1 MNTNTAINYAT
12 ALEISAILGKC
23 TIKSV
28 GTELLFPV
36 IKLKSNLSVVVK
48 QFQELREAICTESG
62 LTFNVDGSVTG
73 AERIEEV
80 NEVSNALKKLSEDQ
94 TDIEAQSLKIL
105 SQKHLED
112 LYTENPALTT
122 NELEVLLQLMLG

>member
-1 MNTNTAINYAT
+1 MTTNTVINYTT
-12 ALEISAILGKC
+12 ALEISAILGRC

-36 IKLKSNLSVVVK
+36 IKLKSNLSSAVK
-48 QFQELREAICTESG
+48 RFHELREAICTESG

-73 AERIEEV
+73 ANSIEEV
-80 NEVSNALKKLSEDQ
+80 NEVSTALKKLTEDQ
-94 TDIEAQSLKIL
+94 TDIDVESLKIL
-105 SQKHLED
+105 GQKQLED

-122 NELEVLLQLMLG
+122 NEMEVLLLMLG

>member
-1 MNTNTAINYAT
+1 MNTNTVINYTT

-36 IKLKSNLSVVVK
+36 IKLKSNLSAAVK
-48 QFQELREAICTESG
+48 RFHELREAICTESG

-73 AERIEEV
+73 ANSIEEV
-80 NEVSNALKKLSEDQ
+80 NEVSTALKKLTEDQ
-94 TDIEAQSLKIL
+94 TDIDVESLKIL
-105 SQKHLED
+105 GQKQLED
-112 LYTENPALTT
+112 LYTENPGLTT
-122 NELEVLLQLMLG
+122 NEMEVLLLMLG

>member
-1 MNTNTAINYAT
+1 MNTNTVINYTT

-28 GTELLFPV
+28 GAELLFPV
-36 IKLKSNLSVVVK
+36 IKLKANLSAAVK
-48 QFQELREAICTESG
+48 SFHELREAICTESG

-73 AERIEEV
+73 ANSIEEV
-80 NEVSNALKKLSEDQ
+80 NEVSTALKKLTEDQ
-94 TDIEAQSLKIL
+94 TDIDVESLKML
-105 SQKHLED
+105 SQKQLED

-122 NELEVLLQLMLG
+122 SEMEVLLLMLG

>member
-1 MNTNTAINYAT
+1 MTTNTVINYTT

-36 IKLKSNLSVVVK
+36 IKLKSNLSAAVK
-48 QFQELREAICTESG
+48 RFHELREAICTESG

-73 AERIEEV
+73 ANSIEEV
-80 NEVSNALKKLSEDQ
+80 NEVSTALKKLTEDQ
-94 TDIEAQSLKIL
+94 TDIDVASLKIL
-105 SQKHLED
+105 GQKQLED

-122 NELEVLLQLMLG
+122 NEMEVLLLMLG